1 MQDKQAYLDAIQL
14 VLDEA
19 KAQGASACECAM
31 GVEAGLSAS
40 VRLGEVETLEYHQ
53 DKGLGITVYLGQSK
67 GSASTSDLS
76 ADSIKQTV
84 SAACG
89 IAKYTAADEC
99 AGLPEKDRLAWDYP
113 DLDLYHAWDVQ
124 AEQALELAKE
134 CEDHARAFDKRI
146 SNSEGATTS
155 SHRGNHFY
163 ANSHGFIGHYPSSR
177 HSVVCSVI
185 AQDEQ
190 GMQRDY
196 WYTAS
201 RNPKELESM
210 RQIGETAAKRA
221 VARLNARQLP
231 TGQWPVLFTP
241 DTAIGLVG
249 HFIRGIRGGSLYR
262 KTSFLLDSM
271 GEQIFP
277 DWIHMDEQPHIK
289 AALGSAPFDS
299 EGVAT
304 QSRDL
309 VKAGVVQA
317 YVLDTYSARRLNMET
332 TGNAGGV
339 HNLTLESSGHSYED
353 LLSQMGTGLIVTDLM
368 GQGVNNV
375 TGTYSRGAA
384 GFWLENG
391 EIQFPVHE
399 ITIAS
404 NLKEMFKG
412 IIAVG
417 NDMDHRRN
425 IRTGSILVDKMTI
438 AGE

>member
-1 MQDKQAYLDAIQL
+1 
-14 VLDEA
+14 
-19 KAQGASACECAM
+19 
-31 GVEAGLSAS
+31 
-40 VRLGEVETLEYHQ
+40 
-53 DKGLGITVYLGQSK
+53 
-67 GSASTSDLS
+67 
-76 ADSIKQTV
+76 
-84 SAACG
+84 
-89 IAKYTAADEC
+89 
-99 AGLPEKDRLAWDYP
+99 
-113 DLDLYHAWDVQ
+113 
-124 AEQALELAKE
+124 
-134 CEDHARAFDKRI
+134 
-146 SNSEGATTS
+146 
-155 SHRGNHFY
+155 FY